1 MKKSAQWNMIIL
13 ERWDRE
19 AVSETQSR
27 MKKIEDTYSRWSW
40 SDEVGKMQIAA
51 WFEMMNLNEILK

>member
-27 MKKIEDTYSRWSW
+27 MKKIEDT
-40 SDEVGKMQIAA
+40 
-51 WFEMMNLNEILK
+51 